1 MLDASPSALRAFVL
15 VATQRSFSKA
25 AAELG
30 TRQSTVSSQIAR
42 LEELVGQP
50 LLERSTRRVALAPA
64 GKRLLPLAI
73 DIIELH
79 TVAAARVHDALLTGS
94 VRFGATETLWTT
106 FSVSEA
112 LGRFARS
119 HPEVAVSIHI
129 ESSEEITR
137 LFKQGGLDLCM
148 TVNPANPGN
157 GRLIR
162 RERLRWY
169 GRAGDPQS
177 EQPLPLVETPYETV
191 AVALRTATSP
201 GNNGQAPIGQF
212 AMRGASVAASSQA
225 ISNGLG
231 VGALPVGFAEALEL
245 PVYTGDLPALPSE
258 DVYLLSNEAPG
269 EAAVAL
275 RNQLLQRL
283 SRSTRSA
290 ADITRAANST
300 GKRAR

>member
-15 VATQRSFSKA
+15 VATHRSFSKA

-79 TVAAARVHDALLTGS
+79 TVAAARVHDASLTGS

-129 ESSEEITR
+129 ESSEETAR

-148 TVNPANPGN
+148 MVNPSNPGD

-162 RERLRWY
+162 RERLRWF

-177 EQPLPLVETPYETV
+177 EQPLPLVETPYD
-191 AVALRTATSP
+191 AAADALRAATAP
-201 GNNGQAPIGQF
+201 GSNGKAPIGQF
-212 AMRGASVAASSQA
+212 VMRGASVAASSQA
-225 ISNGLG
+225 IANGLG

-245 PVYTGDLPALPSE
+245 PVYSGDLPALPSE

-290 ADITRAANST
+290 ADITRAANSPA
-300 GKRAR
+300 KRTR